1 MTVNALNLSQSV
13 KSVCHAGCAV
23 IAAVTLRSPDNAK
36 QVIAAGG
43 ADLVTQ
49 VMKTHANE
57 PVIQV
62 SEPATPFS
70 TALLETSTFDLAA
83 DSTCKLNRFILFFPH
98 EY

>member
-1 MTVNALNLSQSV
+1 MFRFCDSECSLFPSQSV

-62 SEPATPFS
+62 SERP
-70 TALLETSTFDLAA
+70 LLRFPQHFL
-83 DSTCKLNRFILFFPH
+83 KLPLLIWLQT
-98 EY
+98 

>member
-62 SEPATPFS
+62 SEDPLLRFPQHFLKLPLLIWLQTRPAS
-70 TALLETSTFDLAA
+70 
-83 DSTCKLNRFILFFPH
+83 
-98 EY
+98 

>member
-43 ADLVTQ
+43 ADLITQ

-62 SEPATPFS
+62 SESPLLLGFPQHFLKLPLLIWLQTRPAS
-70 TALLETSTFDLAA
+70 
-83 DSTCKLNRFILFFPH
+83 
-98 EY
+98 

>member
-1 MTVNALNLSQSV
+1 MTFFFLPQSV

-36 QVIAAGG
+36 QVMAAGG
-43 ADLVTQ
+43 ADLITQ

-62 SEPATPFS
+62 SARAISLYLYPVFHS
-70 TALLETSTFDLAA
+70 TS
-83 DSTCKLNRFILFFPH
+83 
-98 EY
+98 